1 RAHVGRLLGA
11 VAPVLGVF
19 IHRHQQLLAGG
30 EVVQQRAV
38 RDPDGLGDA
47 AQGGAVGAALTEHLD
62 GAIEDLLPA
71 GDALGVG
78 AGAAD
83 AARGGRG
90 GLDLGVVS
98 AHDPH
103 GTSKTS
109 IRWDWCYAVAHA
121 SRAMRPALTTTYESR
136 SPVALPLASVHMY
149 TLATECSADLNGSL
163 DKLAKIGLKNV
174 EAFDFVRRPQDIRA
188 ALDASGL
195 GSPTG
200 HAPLLSDEL
209 WTPDGSIPTPS
220 NEVVFEAAAEI
231 GMKTVIDPMV
241 PTERWLTEDGVK
253 DIAERLNAAS
263 EKAKE
268 FGLTVGYHNHAQEFL
283 ADFDGKT
290 AYQRFLS
297 LVDPSVAIE
306 LDLYWAL
313 VGGQDVVA
321 LVEELGD
328 RLVAIHVKDG
338 IKPETNPFAP
348 GAPK

>member
-1 RAHVGRLLGA
+1 
-11 VAPVLGVF
+11 
-19 IHRHQQLLAGG
+19 
-30 EVVQQRAV
+30 
-38 RDPDGLGDA
+38 
-47 AQGGAVGAALTEHLD
+47 
-62 GAIEDLLPA
+62 
-71 GDALGVG
+71 
-78 AGAAD
+78 
-83 AARGGRG
+83 
-90 GLDLGVVS
+90 
-98 AHDPH
+98 
-103 GTSKTS
+103 
-109 IRWDWCYAVAHA
+109 
-121 SRAMRPALTTTYESR
+121 MYESR
-136 SPVALPLASVHMY
+136 SAVALPLASVQLY
-149 TLATECSADLNGSL
+149 SLAAQFSADMNGSL
-163 DKLAKIGLKNV
+163 DKLAAIGLKNV
-174 EAFDFVRRPQDIRA
+174 EAFDFVRRPAEIRA
-188 ALDASGL
+188 ALDRSGL
-195 GSPTG
+195 ASPTG

-209 WTPDGSIPTPS
+209 WTPDGSIPTPA

-253 DIAERLNAAS
+253 DIADRLNAAS

-268 FGLTVGYHNHAQEFL
+268 FGLTGGYHNPCQEFV

-297 LVDPSVAIE
+297 LVDPTVAIE

-348 GAPK
+348 GAPKF